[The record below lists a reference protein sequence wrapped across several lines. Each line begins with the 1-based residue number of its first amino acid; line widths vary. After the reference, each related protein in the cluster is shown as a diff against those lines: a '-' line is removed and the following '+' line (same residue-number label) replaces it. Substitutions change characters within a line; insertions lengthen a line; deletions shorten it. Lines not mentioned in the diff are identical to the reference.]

1 MLRACMENKVG
12 PPGSWTEEQVIEG
25 ERERERDSRTYG
37 QRKAQ
42 GHGPSTHETQVEPE
56 TEQRT
61 RIHIYIRINTEYA
74 SGYNRSGRR
83 NRCRCLF
90 VFALRGYDGGTAG
103 STRAFLE
110 AARASRK
117 PAERKV
123 MENGQRRSVRF
134 RSDSTSSS
142 LMRAPLSPRLPFFY
156 SSRREPFTSLTIY
169 LPNITT

>member
-1 MLRACMENKVG
+1 MEKFVDLLFDFGRVVALLRACVENEAG

-25 ERERERDSRTYG
+25 ERERERLAYVWAKKRTG
-37 QRKAQ
+37 
-42 GHGPSTHETQVEPE
+42 TQ
-56 TEQRT
+56 T
-61 RIHIYIRINTEYA
+61 HIYIRINTEYA

-123 MENGQRRSVRF
+123 MANGQRRSVRF
-134 RSDSTSSS
+134 WSDSTSSS
-142 LMRAPLSPRLPFFY
+142 LMRDAPFLTV
-156 SSRREPFTSLTIY
+156 SSSFIVQEGSHFPH
-169 LPNITT
+169 